1 MNTTTLAL
9 IPLLPLL
16 AAALTCGVQNGRR
29 AASLAI
35 AAMLGSCG
43 LALAA
48 FDQAWGMG
56 LNEHITFNI
65 PWLAVGDTA
74 ISFGFVLDP
83 LTGVM
88 AAMVTFVGLLIF
100 IYSAGYMK
108 DDRRMARFFCYL
120 SLFAAGM
127 LGLVLANS
135 LLLLFMCWEIVGVAS
150 YLLISFWFHKPE
162 AAAAGKKAFIVTRI
176 GDMGFLI
183 GILLAFKT
191 TGTLTL
197 YDSGQGLLE
206 LPISATVLGLKA
218 SAVISLLLFLGAVGK
233 SGQLP
238 LHVWL
243 PDAME
248 GPTPVSALIHA
259 ATMVAAGVFLVARM
273 FPLFDVS
280 LVEDGTLKMSH
291 VVAWTGAITA
301 LIAAFIALGQYDL
314 KRILAYSTVSQL
326 GLMMVGLGVAGVSV
340 GMFHLLTHAFF
351 KALLFLGAGSIIHGC
366 HEEQDI
372 RKMGGVWKTMRVTT
386 LAYLCGT
393 AALVAFPFT
402 SGFFSKDEIL
412 AGAWATNPPVFWI
425 AALASL
431 LTAIYMTRQCMY
443 VFPGTH
449 RGEHTPHES
458 PRIMTVPLLIL
469 SVFAL
474 ALGALAK
481 DYLMDHL
488 PPYKNPV
495 AEHDTIVIIVSIA
508 VALGGIALG
517 FLIYRSRALGQ
528 ATDPLAVTPLVRKL
542 WFDELYA
549 ATVGR
554 LWALAIIIAEQLNEL
569 LLFVRDLA
577 VLLADRIGNAFA
589 VGGDRKLIDMLAFD
603 GMCDRLRSA
612 GHTVTRPQNGF
623 LPGYLRLIALGAVAL
638 GLLVSWMK

>member
-1 MNTTTLAL
+1 MSTTTLAL

-16 AAALTCGVQNGRR
+16 AAAMTCGLQNGRR
-29 AASLAI
+29 AAGVAI

-43 LALAA
+43 LALMA
-48 FDQAWGMG
+48 FKQSWGMKP
-56 LNEHITFNI
+56 NEHTPFDI
-65 PWLAVGDTA
+65 PWLIVGKTD
-74 ISFGFVLDP
+74 IPFGFVLDP

-176 GDMGFLI
+176 GDLGFLI

-197 YDSGQGLLE
+197 YNEAGNGMLQQDLTGTVFG
-206 LPISATVLGLKA
+206 ISVA
-218 SAVISLLLFLGAVGK
+218 AVISLLLFMGAVGK

-259 ATMVAAGVFLVARM
+259 ATMVAAGVFLVARTI
-273 FPLFDVS
+273 PLF
-280 LVEDGTLKMSH
+280 EAGGTLP
-291 VVAWTGAITA
+291 VVAWVGAITA
-301 LIAAFIALGQYDL
+301 LVAAFIALGQYDL

-372 RKMGGVWKTMRVTT
+372 RKMGGLAKPMPVTT
-386 LAYLCGT
+386 IAYLCGT
-393 AALVAFPFT
+393 LALVAFPFT

-412 AGAWATNPPVFWI
+412 AGAWATNQPVFWI
-425 AALASL
+425 AAAASL
-431 LTAIYMTRQCMY
+431 LTALYMTRQCLY
-443 VFPGTH
+443 VFPGAH
-449 RGEHTPHES
+449 RGAHTPHES
-458 PRIMTVPLLIL
+458 PRIMTVPLVIL
-469 SVFAL
+469 ALFAL
-474 ALGALAK
+474 GLGGLAK
-481 DYLMDHL
+481 GSVLANL
-488 PPYKNPV
+488 PPGEP
-495 AEHDTIVIIVSIA
+495 AEDHEIIVLIVSVA

-517 FLIYRSRALGQ
+517 WLVYRGRALGQ
-528 ATDPLAVTPLVRKL
+528 AADPLAVTPLVRKL

-554 LWALAIIIAEQLNEL
+554 LWALAIVIAEQLNEL
-569 LLFVRDLA
+569 LLFVRDLT
-577 VLLADRIGNAFA
+577 VTLADRIGTGFA
-589 VGGDRKLIDMLAFD
+589 VGGDRKLIDTLAFD
-603 GMCDRLRSA
+603 GMCNRLRSA
-612 GHTVTRPQNGF
+612 GRTVTRPQNGF

-638 GLLVSWMK
+638 GVLVFWIK

>member
-1 MNTTTLAL
+1 MTTTTLAL

-16 AAALTCGVQNGRR
+16 AAVLTYMLKDGRR
-29 AASLAI
+29 AAGVAI
-35 AAMLGSCG
+35 AAMLASCG

-48 FDQAWGMG
+48 FNEAWGMAADD
-56 LNEHITFNI
+56 HTTFNI
-65 PWLAVGDTA
+65 PWLTVGDTA
-74 ISFGFVLDP
+74 IPLGFVLDP
-83 LTGVM
+83 LNGAM
-88 AAMVTFVGLLIF
+88 LAMVTFIGLLIF

-108 DDRRMARFFCYL
+108 DDQRMARFFCYL

-162 AAAAGKKAFIVTRI
+162 AAAAGKKAFIITRI

-183 GILLAFKT
+183 GILLAFKM

-197 YDSGQGLLE
+197 YDDGQGLLE
-206 LPISATVLGLKA
+206 TLPTGMIWGVEVA
-218 SAVISLLLFLGAVGK
+218 AVISLLLFMGAVGK

-259 ATMVAAGVFLVARM
+259 ATMVAAGVFLVARTI
-273 FPLFDVS
+273 PLF
-280 LVEDGTLKMSH
+280 EAGGTLP
-291 VVAWTGAITA
+291 VVAWVGAITA
-301 LIAAFIALGQYDL
+301 LVAAFIALGQYDL

-372 RKMGGVWKTMRVTT
+372 RKMGGLAKPMPVTT
-386 LAYLCGT
+386 IAYLCGT
-393 AALVAFPFT
+393 LALVAFPFT

-412 AGAWATNPPVFWI
+412 AGAWAANQPVFWI
-425 AALASL
+425 AAAASL
-431 LTAIYMTRQCMY
+431 LTAVYMTRQCIY

-449 RGEHTPHES
+449 RGAHTPHES
-458 PRIMTVPLLIL
+458 PRIMTVPLVIL
-469 SVFAL
+469 ALFAL
-474 ALGALAK
+474 GLGGLVKDSVLAN
-481 DYLMDHL
+481 L
-488 PPYKNPV
+488 PGE
-495 AEHDTIVIIVSIA
+495 AAQHETIVIVVSIA

-517 FLIYRSRALGQ
+517 WLIYRGRALGQ
-528 ATDPLAVTPLVRKL
+528 ENDPLAVTPLERKL
-542 WFDELYA
+542 WFDELYS

-554 LWALAIIIAEQLNEL
+554 LWSLAIIIAEQLNEL
-569 LLFVRDLA
+569 LHFIRDLL
-577 VLLADRIGNAFA
+577 VTLANKIGTGFA
-589 VGGDRKLIDMLAFD
+589 VGGDRKLIDKLAFD
-603 GMCDRLRSA
+603 GMCNQLRSA
-612 GHTVTRPQNGF
+612 GHAVTRPQNGF
-623 LPGYLRLIALGAVAL
+623 LPGYIRLIAVGAVAL
-638 GLLVSWMK
+638 GVLVFWIK